1 MATIAKCLRE
11 IRAVR
16 EVANGEEV
24 PYVARSRVARLGLSV
39 ARLTSGLAGTI
50 PPDRPGKVSVP
61 REVDGA
67 IREVMQRGHAIHAIS
82 EFIRQPSEP
91 LDSRWLAMW
100 DELSRHLSALEQL
113 LRGLDGSTAPVPIG
127 GRRTR
132 ACHGGSQ
139 PH

>member
-16 EVANGEEV
+16 EVADGQEV

-39 ARLTSGLAGTI
+39 ARLTSGLAGTT

-61 REVDGA
+61 REVDGVVG
-67 IREVMQRGHAIHAIS
+67 EVMQRGHAIHAIS

-100 DELSRHLSALEQL
+100 DDLSRHLSALEQL
-113 LRGLDGSTAPVPIG
+113 LRRLDGSPAPVLIG
-127 GRRTR
+127 GKSTR
-132 ACHGGSQ
+132 DRHGR
-139 PH
+139 P